1 MFGILIAKDRFGIL
15 TGRREHRWRSPAVRM
30 VRMKRGVR
38 ILFIAGAV
46 LSALHCIV
54 SIVLWELGESAV
66 YSVWRTQGRTVY
78 EIEVSRGEL
87 GLFLDSRFD
96 AAGFVPHSSARWAWR
111 IDRSADLAG
120 DLDFVATTLIP
131 NARPPV
137 HGFFFERAG
146 SLRVVLIPMRV
157 VVAVLALPPFV
168 GVVCEIRRRRRI
180 GRRADGNRCEA
191 CGYDLR
197 ATPERCP
204 ECGAVRSGTTAA

>member
-1 MFGILIAKDRFGIL
+1 
-15 TGRREHRWRSPAVRM
+15 
-30 VRMKRGVR
+30 MKRGVR

-96 AAGFVPHSSARWAWR
+96 AAGFVPHSSARWASR
-111 IDRSADLAG
+111 IDRSAELAG
-120 DLDFVATTLIP
+120 DLDFVAMTLIP
-131 NARPPV
+131 NARPPQQ
-137 HGFFFERAG
+137 GFFFGHAG
-146 SLRVVLIPMRV
+146 SVRAVLVPMRV
-157 VVAVLALPPFV
+157 VVEVLALPPLA
-168 GVVCEIRRRRRI
+168 GILCEIRRRRRI
-180 GRRADGNRCEA
+180 RRRADGNQCAA

-204 ECGAVRSGTTAA
+204 ECGAVPSGTTGAARTADGGAG